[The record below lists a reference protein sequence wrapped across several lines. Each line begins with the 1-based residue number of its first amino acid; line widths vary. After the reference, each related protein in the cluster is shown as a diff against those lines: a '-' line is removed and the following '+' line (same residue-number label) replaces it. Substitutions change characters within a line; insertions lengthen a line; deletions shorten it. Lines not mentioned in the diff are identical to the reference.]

1 MLEIDGAILGGWIG
15 SLIWPLFRVGGLLMV
30 APIFGT
36 QLVPARVR
44 LVLAVV
50 IAMLLAPNLPPVP
63 QIDLISVPAFV
74 LVAQQIL
81 IGVGMGFVL
90 VVLLQTFVA
99 AGQIIAMHMGL
110 GFASMVDPTN
120 GVSVTVLSQFHLMMM
135 TLLFLVMNG
144 HLVMIE
150 VLADSFY
157 ALPVG
162 AGFLSGN
169 ALWGISELGTWM
181 FGSALLIALPVV
193 ASMLIINFSLGV
205 ITKAAPQLNIF
216 AVGFPFMLVVGL
228 CIIWVTMNN
237 YLPQFDRYA
246 REGLDFMA
254 TLAGR

>member
-1 MLEIDGAILGGWIG
+1 MLQIDAAVIGSWIG
-15 SLIWPLFRVGGLLMV
+15 TLVWPFFRIGGLLMV

-36 QLVPARVR
+36 QLVPARLR
-44 LVLAVV
+44 IILSFV
-50 IAMLLAPNLPPVP
+50 IAMLIAPTLPPAP
-63 QIDLISVPAFV
+63 QLDLISVQAFV

-81 IGVGMGFVL
+81 IGAAMGFVL
-90 VVLLQTFVA
+90 VVLLQMFVA

-110 GFASMVDPTN
+110 GFASMVDPAN

-150 VLADSFY
+150 VIAASFEY
-157 ALPVG
+157 LPIG

-169 ALWGISELGTWM
+169 ALWHVADLGTWM

-216 AVGFPFMLVVGL
+216 AIGFPFMLVVGL
-228 CIIWVTMNN
+228 CIVWVTMNN

-246 REGLDFMA
+246 REGLEMM
-254 TLAGR
+254 TSLTQR